1 MRVIIKIISIEGSDN
16 MQEQDND
23 LLRIECAKGVLM
35 EPNGT
40 LHFFGEQRYEFG
52 FEITDE
58 NDHEASFNTSLADE
72 EWFQNFTEQAGIP
85 YEKKNNGSSV
95 NIYQETAFWAGNGL
109 VVIMNDSH
117 LTARGAE
124 YNRFLFLFP
133 LHLSQEQQ
141 EVLEASYTGLKEMIE
156 RKHPYIDG
164 MAYDREGN
172 EAWEVERFNVDN
184 LDEIYDR
191 LNLNKTQGKKR

>member
-23 LLRIECAKGVLM
+23 LLRIEYAKGVLM

-85 YEKKNNGSSV
+85 YEK
-95 NIYQETAFWAGNGL
+95 
-109 VVIMNDSH
+109 
-117 LTARGAE
+117 
-124 YNRFLFLFP
+124 
-133 LHLSQEQQ
+133 
-141 EVLEASYTGLKEMIE
+141 
-156 RKHPYIDG
+156 
-164 MAYDREGN
+164 
-172 EAWEVERFNVDN
+172 
-184 LDEIYDR
+184 
-191 LNLNKTQGKKR
+191 

>member
-1 MRVIIKIISIEGSDN
+1 MRVIIKIISIESSDN

-23 LLRIECAKGVLM
+23 LLKIEYAKGVLM

-40 LHFFGEQRYEFG
+40 LHFFGEQRYESG

-58 NDHEASFNTSLADE
+58 NDHEISFNTSIADE

-95 NIYQETAFWAGNGL
+95 NIHQKTPFWAGNGL
-109 VVIMNDSH
+109 VIIINDSQ
-117 LTARGAE
+117 LTARGDE
-124 YNRFLFLFP
+124 YNYFVFQFP
-133 LHLSQEQQ
+133 TQLSQEQQ
-141 EVLEASYTGLKEMIE
+141 EILEASYTGLKEMIE
-156 RKHPYIDG
+156 RKHSYVDG
-164 MAYDREGN
+164 MADDREGN

>member
-1 MRVIIKIISIEGSDN
+1 

-23 LLRIECAKGVLM
+23 LLRIEYAKGVLM

-40 LHFFGEQRYEFG
+40 LHFFGEQRYESG

-58 NDHEASFNTSLADE
+58 NDHETSFNTSLADE

-95 NIYQETAFWAGNGL
+95 NIHQKTPFWAGNGL
-109 VVIMNDSH
+109 VIIINDSH
-117 LTARGAE
+117 LTARGDE
-124 YNRFLFLFP
+124 YNYFVFQFP
-133 LHLSQEQQ
+133 TQLSQEQQ
-141 EVLEASYTGLKEMIE
+141 EILEASYTGLKEMIE
-156 RKHPYIDG
+156 RKHSYVDG

-172 EAWEVERFNVDN
+172 EAWEVTRFNVDN
-184 LDEIYDR
+184 IDEIYDR